1 MVVFWMGQIQILSD
15 DIVNKIAAGEVVE
28 RPASA
33 LKELI
38 DNGMDAGA
46 QWIHVSL
53 LKGGIESLVVT
64 DDGCGM
70 ERDDAYLALKRHAT
84 SKIRSM
90 DDLLEVRTMGFRG
103 EALAAIG
110 AVSQL
115 TLSTVRQG
123 AEAGIRLVTGQEG
136 VKAGEPQELP
146 WSGPSGTTIAIDR
159 LFYNVPAREKFLK
172 TPAVEYG
179 CCLELIHAVALS
191 HPHLGISLKHQGK
204 EQFRAAPVT
213 PVAVRHPHTPNN
225 SEEGLEGSLKG
236 EKALRER
243 AQMVLGKD
251 AGQLIYV
258 TKKGRYGSL
267 EALISPPGLCRS
279 TSKGLFAFV
288 NNRWVKDKVIRQ
300 AVSRAYHSHLA
311 TGKFPWAVIHLT
323 VDPTLIDVNVHP
335 AKTEVRFQYPQEVHN
350 LIVDSFR
357 EGLRSGDWALPITAP
372 STHESAPVGNE
383 QRPFHGATRREE
395 DSGASFYRSPIPN
408 LNTSPSPSFMRPRD
422 SDATMGERVTRQ
434 VFAPATRSDPVSGG
448 LWGGSGWGGSGREGS
463 GLDGSGRQERSQEL
477 ETSRPTVSPQELFG
491 EQSPPLS
498 QGEDRAPPWD
508 QLEYVGSFAQCY
520 LIFRS
525 AEAMLFVDQ
534 HAFHERIL
542 YEKLL
547 KDDGL
552 LKQSQ
557 RLLVPEGIELAA
569 SEIQTMLS
577 FLPDLSCRGFD
588 FAQVGPT
595 TLEIRAVPTLLVGRD
610 LVELFGELARG
621 GAGDAEES
629 IEGMPISNGELSHG
643 ILAKIACHSAVRAGE
658 DLMPGELRRL
668 LAEARE
674 VDFYHN
680 CPHGRRVFRW
690 WKKAHIGQWF
700 DRP

>member
-1 MVVFWMGQIQILSD
+1 MSFETFFTQTVGFPEEDLLMGQIQILSD
-15 DIVNKIAAGEVVE
+15 DLVNKIAAGEVVE
-28 RPASA
+28 RPSSA

-53 LKGGIESLVVT
+53 LKGGIESLVVS

-70 ERDDAYLALKRHAT
+70 EREDAFLALKRHAT
-84 SKIRSM
+84 SKIKSM

-110 AVSQL
+110 AVCQL

-123 AEAGIRLVTGQEG
+123 AESGIRLVVDPESQKSGTP
-136 VKAGEPQELP
+136 KELP
-146 WSGPSGTTIAIDR
+146 WSGPGGTTVAIDK

-179 CCLELIHAVALS
+179 SCLELIHAVALS
-191 HPHLGISLKHQGK
+191 HPDLGISLKHQGK
-204 EQFRAAPVT
+204 EQFRAPPLKA
-213 PVAVRHPHTPNN
+213 N
-225 SEEGLEGSLKG
+225 SPDLKG
-236 EKALRER
+236 EQVLRER

-251 AGQLIYV
+251 AAQLIYV
-258 TKKGRYGSL
+258 TKKGRFGSL
-267 EALISPPGLCRS
+267 EGLVSPPGLCRS

-311 TGKFPWAVIHLT
+311 PGKFPWAVLHLS

-335 AKTEVRFQYPQEVHN
+335 AKTEVRFQYPQEIHN
-350 LIVDSFR
+350 LIVDSVR
-357 EGLRSGDWALPITAP
+357 EGLRSGDWAMPTDPVGGLP
-372 STHESAPVGNE
+372 STGGGEP
-383 QRPFHGATRREE
+383 QPLFGATYRE
-395 DSGASFYRSPIPN
+395 D
-408 LNTSPSPSFMRPRD
+408 RPKRD
-422 SDATMGERVTRQ
+422 LPGDRVTRQ
-434 VFAPATRSDPVSGG
+434 IFNPAP
-448 LWGGSGWGGSGREGS
+448 GGSQRFPTLGGSAPEPEPPLIRDFVSQGRFQPESFQPESFQPEGFQPES
-463 GLDGSGRQERSQEL
+463 FRQE
-477 ETSRPTVSPQELFG
+477 F
-491 EQSPPLS
+491 
-498 QGEDRAPPWD
+498 QGKVAPDDVVPPWD
-508 QLEYVGSFAQCY
+508 QLEYVGAFAQCY

-525 AEAMLFVDQ
+525 YEALLFVDQ

-547 KDDGL
+547 KNDEL
-552 LKQSQ
+552 LRQSQ
-557 RLLVPEGIELAA
+557 RLLVPEGLEL
-569 SEIQTMLS
+569 SPLEMQTMLG
-577 FLPDLSCRGFD
+577 FLPELTARGFD
-588 FAQVGPT
+588 FAQVGAT
-595 TLEIRAVPTLLVGRD
+595 TMEIRAVPTLLVGRD

-621 GAGDAEES
+621 TE
-629 IEGMPISNGELSHG
+629 MPVTNGELSHG
-643 ILAKIACHSAVRAGE
+643 ILARIACHSAVRAGE

-690 WKKAHIGQWF
+690 WKKNQVGQWF

>member
-1 MVVFWMGQIQILSD
+1 MGQIQILSD
-15 DIVNKIAAGEVVE
+15 DLVNKIAAGEVVE
-28 RPASA
+28 RPSSA

-53 LKGGIESLVVT
+53 LKGGIESLVVS

-70 ERDDAYLALKRHAT
+70 EREDAFLALKRHAT
-84 SKIRSM
+84 SKIKSM

-110 AVSQL
+110 AVCQL

-123 AEAGIRLVTGQEG
+123 AESGVRLVVDPENQKVGN
-136 VKAGEPQELP
+136 PRELP
-146 WSGPSGTTIAIDR
+146 WSGPGGTTVAIDK

-179 CCLELIHAVALS
+179 SCLELIHAVALS
-191 HPHLGISLKHQGK
+191 HPQLGISLKHQGK
-204 EQFRAAPVT
+204 EQFRAP
-213 PVAVRHPHTPNN
+213 PLAVN
-225 SEEGLEGSLKG
+225 SPSLKG
-236 EKALRER
+236 EQALRER

-251 AGQLIYV
+251 AAQLIYV
-258 TKKGRYGSL
+258 TKKGRFGSL
-267 EALISPPGLCRS
+267 EGLISPPGLCRS

-300 AVSRAYHSHLA
+300 AVTRAYHSHLA
-311 TGKFPWAVIHLT
+311 PGKFPWAVLHLS

-335 AKTEVRFQYPQEVHN
+335 AKTEVRFQYPQEIHN

-357 EGLRSGDWALPITAP
+357 EGLRSGDWVMPTDPAGSLSSPSSGAP
-372 STHESAPVGNE
+372 QPL
-383 QRPFHGATRREE
+383 FGATYRE
-395 DSGASFYRSPIPN
+395 DSQKSSFPG
-408 LNTSPSPSFMRPRD
+408 D
-422 SDATMGERVTRQ
+422 RVTRQ
-434 VFAPATRSDPVSGG
+434 IFNPTLGG
-448 LWGGSGWGGSGREGS
+448 PQRFPTLGGSGSEPEPSLIRE
-463 GLDGSGRQERSQEL
+463 
-477 ETSRPTVSPQELFG
+477 TVSRETFQQKPFQQESFQQ
-491 EQSPPLS
+491 EFQRTATSD
-498 QGEDRAPPWD
+498 EAVPPWD
-508 QLEYVGSFAQCY
+508 QLEYVGAFAQCY

-525 AEAMLFVDQ
+525 HEALLFVDQ

-547 KDDGL
+547 KNDGL

-557 RLLVPEGIELAA
+557 RLLVPEGLEMSAL
-569 SEIQTMLS
+569 EMQTILN
-577 FLPDLSCRGFD
+577 FLPELSPRGFD
-588 FAQVGPT
+588 FAQVGAT

-621 GAGDAEES
+621 SE
-629 IEGMPISNGELSHG
+629 MPVSNGELSHG

-690 WKKAHIGQWF
+690 WKKNQVGQWF